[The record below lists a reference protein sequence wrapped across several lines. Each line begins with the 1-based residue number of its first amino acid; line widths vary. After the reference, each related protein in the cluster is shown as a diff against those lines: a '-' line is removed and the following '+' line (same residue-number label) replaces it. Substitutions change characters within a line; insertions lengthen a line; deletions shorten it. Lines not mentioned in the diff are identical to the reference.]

1 MRGEGCLH
9 FGRRLV
15 GMRGIMRGI
24 VLLLLLLLL
33 LPKAAARQNKHCDCK
48 SKQ

>member
-1 MRGEGCLH
+1 MH

-15 GMRGIMRGI
+15 GMRGIML
-24 VLLLLLLLL
+24 LLLLLLLL